1 LLSVLLSESLY
12 KGDSMHKVIILGCG
26 NIGFTA
32 AILLQNSKKYDVT
45 IVARTKK
52 SLLFIKKVA
61 HVKTIQ
67 IDLSKKESYKD
78 ILKGFDSVIS
88 ALPFYLNVLVAKKAL
103 KFGLN
108 YFDFTEDVKTTN
120 AIKKIALN
128 ASKNQVFIP
137 QCGLAPGF
145 ISILAYSLYKQFDEV
160 YSIKMRVGALPKNPS
175 NKILYNLTWST
186 DGLIN
191 EYSNECF
198 AIKDSK
204 LVTIQPLEGLE
215 EFSLDGLEYEAFN
228 TSGGLGTLCETLK
241 NKTKELNYKTIRY
254 KGHRHLMDFL
264 INDLLLGKK
273 KRRGILKEILEYAIP
288 TTKQDVVLIFCSVSG
303 MKNGKLKQITDV
315 RKIYNKTINEQNLSS
330 IQITTASGLCAVLD
344 LFVRGNLKMN
354 GFVKQE
360 DINIDDFLN
369 NSFGKEY
376 EV

>member
-1 LLSVLLSESLY
+1 
-12 KGDSMHKVIILGCG
+12 MHKVIILGCG
-26 NIGFTA
+26 NIGITA
-32 AILLQNSKKYDVT
+32 AILLQNSKEYDVT

-67 IDLSKKESYKD
+67 IDLSKKKSYKD
-78 ILKGFDSVIS
+78 LLKGHDSVIS

-120 AIKKIALN
+120 AIKKIAL
-128 ASKNQVFIP
+128 ASSKKQVFIP

-264 INDLLLGKK
+264 INDLFLGKK

-303 MKNGKLKQITDV
+303 MKNNKLKQITDV
-315 RKIYNKTINEQNLSS
+315 RKIYNKTINDQNLSS
-330 IQITTASGLCAVLD
+330 IQITTASSLCAVLD
-344 LFVRGNLKMN
+344 LFVKGSLKTS

-360 DINIDDFLN
+360 DININDFFN
-369 NSFGKEY
+369 NQFGKEY

>member
-1 LLSVLLSESLY
+1 
-12 KGDSMHKVIILGCG
+12 MQKVIILGSG

-32 AILLQNSKKYDVT
+32 AMLLQNSKKYDVT

-52 SLLFIKKVA
+52 SLLFIKKVT

-78 ILKGFDSVIS
+78 ILKGYDSVIS

-120 AIKKIALN
+120 AIKKIALK

-160 YSIKMRVGALPKNPS
+160 YGIKMRVGALPKNPS

-204 LVTIQPLEGLE
+204 LVSIQPLEGLE
-215 EFSLDGLEYEAFN
+215 EFSLHGLEYEAFN

-241 NKTKELNYKTIRY
+241 NKTN
-254 KGHRHLMDFL
+254 
-264 INDLLLGKK
+264 
-273 KRRGILKEILEYAIP
+273 
-288 TTKQDVVLIFCSVSG
+288 
-303 MKNGKLKQITDV
+303 
-315 RKIYNKTINEQNLSS
+315 
-330 IQITTASGLCAVLD
+330 
-344 LFVRGNLKMN
+344 
-354 GFVKQE
+354 
-360 DINIDDFLN
+360 
-369 NSFGKEY
+369 
-376 EV
+376 